1 MQRVCQYNIAVA
13 GLVYCSGR
21 TFLYVASSLLLLPP
35 LLPLLLLAQDL
46 VSAAGDGMLLGR
58 VAKVLGY
65 IAAQYMLLL
74 LLLLLALLLLLLQ
87 DLVSAAGDGL
97 LLGRVAK
104 VLGYIAASSKGGKKG
119 ERDSAYIR
127 SILAGGNPAAGG
139 DAQVG
144 PCKPVECRVV
154 SGVLKWGRVRRWGL
168 VGASTGM

>member
-1 MQRVCQYNIAVA
+1 M
-13 GLVYCSGR
+13 
-21 TFLYVASSLLLLPP
+21 
-35 LLPLLLLAQDL
+35 
-46 VSAAGDGMLLGR
+46 
-58 VAKVLGY
+58 
-65 IAAQYMLLL
+65 
-74 LLLLLALLLLLLQ
+74 
-87 DLVSAAGDGL
+87 SAAGDGL

-154 SGVLKWGRVRRWGL
+154 STVFEWRKVQQREQLGPSTDMWSAVRMGIHAWKGSADGSSSRSCRGFVQEIGRQAVA
-168 VGASTGM
+168 VD